1 MMVSLT
7 SCLLKIKKKKD
18 IFPFTQ
24 AVIILDVI
32 LFCICIFPSVV
43 LSIQSEYLLFRISY
57 RKYLLV
63 IYLKIYFIFTVE
75 GILTDY

>member
-7 SCLLKIKKKKD
+7 SCLLKIKKKD

-24 AVIILDVI
+24 AVIILDDVI
-32 LFCICIFPSVV
+32 LFCIWIFPSVV